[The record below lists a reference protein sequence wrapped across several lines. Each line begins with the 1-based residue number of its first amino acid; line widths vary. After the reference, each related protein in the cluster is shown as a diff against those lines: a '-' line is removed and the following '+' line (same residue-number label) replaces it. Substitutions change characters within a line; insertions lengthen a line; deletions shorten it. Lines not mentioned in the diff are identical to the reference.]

1 MSLDET
7 VCWRLDRTAV
17 GTAMNA
23 INAIGTMTAFSSSI
37 FSLLER
43 VEYRRIQSIEDF
55 QNVSELRNVS
65 YQSKQFIDLSA
76 FGALI
81 DDEDFS
87 DHCRV
92 VGVYID
98 EQLVSTIRLHL
109 VTPNDRNGPTYEY
122 FPDIANRILDAGQS
136 YIDPS
141 RFASDPLM
149 LWQYPTIPLLTLR
162 PAAMASIY
170 FNVEHCMSCVRADSA
185 SFYGR
190 SFGSA
195 ELAAAR
201 NINGFTVPLCVMGA
215 KIADIRE
222 RLETRFPFFK
232 SQPYEQRMMFG
243 KIEDLAYPP
252 MNILPS
258 AKYANQIRR

>member
-1 MSLDET
+1 M
-7 VCWRLDRTAV
+7 A
-17 GTAMNA
+17 
-23 INAIGTMTAFSSSI
+23 AFSSSI

-43 VEYRRIQSIEDF
+43 VEYRRIQSAEDF
-55 QNVSELRNVS
+55 QVVGNLRNIS
-65 YQSKQFIDLSA
+65 YQSKQFIDLSS

-81 DDEDFS
+81 DEEDFS
-87 DHCRV
+87 DYCHV

-109 VTPNDRNGPTYEY
+109 VTPDNRNGPTFEY
-122 FPDIANRILDAGQS
+122 FPDVANKILDSRHS

-162 PAAMASIY
+162 AAAMASIY
-170 FNVEHCMSCVRADSA
+170 FNVDHCMSCVRADST
-185 SFYGR
+185 SFYRR
-190 SFGSA
+190 SFGSS
-195 ELAAAR
+195 ELASSRDIA
-201 NINGFTVPLCVMGA
+201 GFTVPLAVMGA
-215 KIADIRE
+215 RIADIRE

-243 KIEDLAYPP
+243 KIDDLAYPP
-252 MNILPS
+252 VNILPS
-258 AKYANQIRR
+258 AKYANQVRS

>member
-7 VCWRLDRTAV
+7 LRRRRAYAVV

-23 INAIGTMTAFSSSI
+23 INTKGTMAAFSSSI

-43 VEYRRIQSIEDF
+43 VEYRRIQTTEDF
-55 QNVSELRNVS
+55 LAVGELRKVS
-65 YQSKQFIDLSA
+65 YQSKQFIDLSS

-81 DDEDFS
+81 DDEDYS
-87 DHCRV
+87 GHSYV
-92 VGVYID
+92 VGVYVD

-109 VTPNDRNGPTYEY
+109 VTPDDRNGPTFEY
-122 FPDIANRILDAGQS
+122 FPDVANKILDAGYS

-141 RFASDPLM
+141 RFASDPLI

-170 FNVEHCMSCVRADSA
+170 FNVDHCLSCVRADST
-185 SFYGR
+185 SFYKR
-190 SFGSA
+190 SFGSS
-195 ELAAAR
+195 ELASAR
-201 NINGFTVPLCVMGA
+201 DIEGFTVPLAVMGA

-252 MNILPS
+252 LNILPS
-258 AKYANQIRR
+258 AKYANQTGS